1 MLYPAA
7 DTPDRKKKL
16 RHQLVYEMILNLI
29 TENSMNAGD
38 RLPSA
43 TELVKMSGVSLISV
57 RHALDR
63 LENEGRIIRQQGV
76 GTFVAHQR
84 IISDPSR
91 PGGLLETLAPADF
104 KVELST
110 ELLRIS
116 TGFPNRE
123 VAQVLNLQEKDTVWE
138 IVRLRRVRNSPS
150 ILEQAILPLTLVPV
164 LNHQELSQ
172 GGSLYRFLRE
182 HYALIDDRTEQ
193 YFEVVRP
200 SLMEQQ
206 ELHLR
211 RNEQIVRIRGVSL
224 TSDGTAFDCWCQSY
238 RAADFVFYTT
248 SNRTGEI
255 LTLKDDI
262 EWSIQNR
269 KMKYK
274 KNRRA

>member
-1 MLYPAA
+1 
-7 DTPDRKKKL
+7 
-16 RHQLVYEMILNLI
+16 
-29 TENSMNAGD
+29 
-38 RLPSA
+38 
-43 TELVKMSGVSLISV
+43 
-57 RHALDR
+57 
-63 LENEGRIIRQQGV
+63 
-76 GTFVAHQR
+76 
-84 IISDPSR
+84 
-91 PGGLLETLAPADF
+91 
-104 KVELST
+104 
-110 ELLRIS
+110 LRIS

-164 LNHQELSQ
+164 LDHQELSQ